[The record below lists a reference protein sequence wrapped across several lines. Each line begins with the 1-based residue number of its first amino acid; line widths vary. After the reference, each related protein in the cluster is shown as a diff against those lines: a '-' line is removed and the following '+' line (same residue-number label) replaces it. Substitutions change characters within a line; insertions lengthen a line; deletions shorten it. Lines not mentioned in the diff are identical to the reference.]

1 MTLKEG
7 RSMKVDGDKEQAIS
21 EDADEKSS
29 HLSGIIMALF
39 LAAAIIPFALASLF
53 PEFFKHHMVLIG
65 VAVLSVLA
73 IGCIGLG
80 WIFANCR
87 QGILIDRR
95 NMISL
100 SKLQII
106 SWTLLV
112 VSGFIMIAASKMAYG
127 IPDPLNIDIPEALWA
142 VMGISTVSFIG
153 SPILKG
159 NNMKPSNGINDNEK
173 NKLALKDGQVVAG
186 TEVVN
191 ENAQKASFSD
201 LFRGEEV
208 GNFKLPDLGK
218 IQMFLFTLMTWAA
231 YALFIYELIIKIP
244 ENAPAVLDLHAKL
257 LSVASNET
265 LHQQIQMQLDD
276 QIYNNFSFPDLSG
289 GMTGL
294 LAISNAGYL
303 AFKALPRE
311 TAQGETTKPNPP

>member
-1 MTLKEG
+1 MEK
-7 RSMKVDGDKEQAIS
+7 DDKRNL
-21 EDADEKSS
+21 
-29 HLSGIIMALF
+29 LSGIIIVFF
-39 LAAAIIPFALASLF
+39 LAAALVPFILASLN
-53 PEFFKHHMVLIG
+53 PEYFKHYAVQIG
-65 VAVLSVLA
+65 VAVLFVLA
-73 IGCIGLG
+73 IGCTGLG
-80 WIFANCR
+80 WIFADCW

-106 SWTLLV
+106 AWTLLV
-112 VSGFIMIAASKMAYG
+112 VSGFITIAASKMAHG
-127 IPDPLNIDIPEALWA
+127 IPDPLNIGIPEALWA

-159 NNMKPSNGINDNEK
+159 NNLDDPSKKRDKIDED
-173 NKLALKDGQVVAG
+173 KLALKDGQVVKG

-191 ENAQKASFSD
+191 EKAQMASFSD

-218 IQMFLFTLMTWAA
+218 IQMFLFTLITWAA
-231 YALFIYELIIKIP
+231 YALFIFELINKIP
-244 ENAPAVLDLHAKL
+244 ENAPAVLDLNKNL
-257 LSVASNET
+257 LNTPLNSA
-265 LHQQIQMQLDD
+265 LHQQLQMQLDN
-276 QIYNNFSFPDLSG
+276 QIYNNFSFPDISA

-311 TAQGETTKPNPP
+311 TPQGQTATPDKP